1 VGIENY
7 RIETMKIRL
16 LATTFMACVVLL
28 LSALSLSACTS
39 GPAPDLGK
47 RDAVV
52 SSVMQAL
59 NAQDKDQLVK
69 LAQPGPQTA
78 DSNAQLMISEWGGV
92 NDSGYTP
99 VYSSELSPD
108 VAAVRVN
115 TTDPSGNPAEVQF
128 SLRWNDNSWLLNL
141 GPDFRG

>member
-28 LSALSLSACTS
+28 FSATSLSGCTS

-78 DSNAQLMISEWGGV
+78 DSNAQLMLSEWGGV
-92 NDSGYTP
+92 KDSGYTT
-99 VYSSELSPD
+99 VYSSELPPD
-108 VAAVRVN
+108 VAGVRVS

>member
-1 VGIENY
+1 M
-7 RIETMKIRL
+7 MKIPL
-16 LATTFMACVVLL
+16 LATTFMAGVVLL

-39 GPAPDLGK
+39 GPVPDLGK
-47 RDAVV
+47 RDAAV
-52 SSVMQAL
+52 SSVMHAL

-78 DSNAQLMISEWGGV
+78 DSNAQLMLSEWGGV
-92 NDSGYTP
+92 KDSGYTT
-99 VYSSELSPD
+99 VYSSEMPPD
-108 VAAVRVN
+108 VAGVRVS
-115 TTDPSGNPAEVQF
+115 TTDPSGHPVDVQF